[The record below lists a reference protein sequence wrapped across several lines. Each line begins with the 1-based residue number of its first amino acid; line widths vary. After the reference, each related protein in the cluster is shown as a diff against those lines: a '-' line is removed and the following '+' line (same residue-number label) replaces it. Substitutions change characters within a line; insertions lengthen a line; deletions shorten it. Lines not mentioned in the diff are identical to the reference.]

1 MIKPQDVIS
10 LARQSLKEWS
20 EDKAS
25 RLAAALAYY
34 TILSLAPLLVIV
46 VGIAGLVFGE
56 QAAQG
61 QIVGQIEGLVGRQ
74 GAEMVQGLIEN
85 ANRPS
90 GGIMATTIG
99 VVTMLLGAMGVFG
112 QLRDA
117 LCTIWEVV
125 PRQEYGI
132 KDKLKHRLL
141 PFLMVLGGG
150 LLLLLLLVVNAVLAA
165 VGQAFSASL
174 PGGGLLW
181 RILDLLVSLLVY
193 AVVFALIF
201 KLVPDTEI
209 AWNDVSIGAIVTA
222 VLFTIGQF
230 AIGLYLGRTAFSS
243 TFGAAGSLVA
253 LLVWIYYAAQI
264 VFLGAEFTQVYAS
277 KYGSRAIP
285 LSATRALE
293 SETHGADLGRPKR
306 TERPR

>member
-10 LARQSLKEWS
+10 LARQSIKEWS

-34 TILSLAPLLVIV
+34 TILSLAPLLVIF

-74 GAEMVQGLIEN
+74 GAEVVQGVIEN

-125 PRQEYGI
+125 PRQEHAI

-150 LLLLLLLVVNAVLAA
+150 FLLLILLVVNAALAA

-230 AIGLYLGRTAFSS
+230 AIGLYLGRGAFSS

-264 VFLGAEFTQVYAS
+264 VFLGAEFTQVYAN
-277 KYGSRAIP
+277 KYGSRMTP

-293 SETHGADLGRPKR
+293 SETHGADLERPKG
-306 TERPR
+306 TERPS